1 MGATTHRARGPARNP
16 GGGTSARG
24 AGPPRTGPR
33 RAARPRDAGR
43 PLLLRPGDPGAAH
56 LGPAALL
63 QQVLQV
69 EVGERRAHAAP
80 ALALARLER
89 HPAGAGARGRGDAET
104 RGRAEPGVRAPR
116 ACGAEAAEAAET
128 EGTRR
133 GWARHHP
140 AGGAPGGRGRS
151 PAPPRP
157 RARLPPRPRARLPG
171 PDWAGPPPPRPLELG
186 LFVSPSSRGRRGSV
200 RGLCWRPL
208 QLQALPGNRRRHR
221 TLRKRVFRLLCG
233 GYTVIYVSPVVQRW
247 KEDLLASNGKLFLLR
262 LRLLLFTPRKN

>member
-1 MGATTHRARGPARNP
+1 ML
-16 GGGTSARG
+16 
-24 AGPPRTGPR
+24 PPPS
-33 RAARPRDAGR
+33 
-43 PLLLRPGDPGAAH
+43 LS
-56 LGPAALL
+56 
-63 QQVLQV
+63 
-69 EVGERRAHAAP
+69 
-80 ALALARLER
+80 LALSVILRE
-89 HPAGAGARGRGDAET
+89 PGRGDAGTQRLGAGQSLECERPGPAARRRRRRRRPRE
-104 RGRAEPGVRAPR
+104 RGAAGPVTTPR
-116 ACGAEAAEAAET
+116 AA
-128 EGTRR
+128 RR
-133 GWARHHP
+133 
-140 AGGAPGGRGRS
+140 AGVGG
-151 PAPPRP
+151 APPRP